1 MDPRPGLHQSSP
13 AELKARLEAERRGTP
28 FLVLRAEGEQQHII
42 ELTAERSP
50 LTVGRQPASDVALTW
65 DDQIS
70 RAHAEIEC
78 IGEVWTIADD
88 GRSRN
93 GSFVNG
99 ERVHGR
105 RSLRHGDVVAVGRT
119 TLTYVA
125 PLAAGEDSTAMAGR
139 RTPLPISPAQRRV
152 LVALCRPFGEGR
164 FATSPSNRELA
175 AELCLSVE
183 TVKFHLHALFEV
195 FELADVPQ
203 HQKRAALARLAL
215 ERGAVTPHELRDD
228 PPS

>member
-1 MDPRPGLHQSSP
+1 MEPPYGLHQSSP
-13 AELKARLEAERRGTP
+13 EELKRRLEAERRGRP
-28 FLVLRAEGEQQHII
+28 FLVLRDDAHRQHIV
-42 ELTAERSP
+42 ELAPEHSP
-50 LTVGRQPASDVALTW
+50 LRVGRQPTSDVALTW
-65 DDQIS
+65 DDQVS

-78 IGEVWTIADD
+78 IGDVWTLADD

-105 RSLRHGDVVAVGRT
+105 RSLRHGDVLAVGRT

-125 PLAAGEDSTAMAGR
+125 PLAPAEQSTAFSAG
-139 RTPLPISPAQRRV
+139 PSVAPVSPAQRRV
-152 LVALCRPFGEGR
+152 LVALCRPFGSSR

-175 AELCLSVE
+175 TTLSLSVE

-195 FELADVPQ
+195 FGLAHLPQ

-215 ERGAVTPHELRDD
+215 EQGVVTPHDLSDT
-228 PPS
+228 P